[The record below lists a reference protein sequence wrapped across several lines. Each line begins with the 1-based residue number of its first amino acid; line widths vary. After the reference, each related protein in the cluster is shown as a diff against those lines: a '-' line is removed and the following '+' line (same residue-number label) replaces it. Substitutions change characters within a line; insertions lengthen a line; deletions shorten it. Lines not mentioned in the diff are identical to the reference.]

1 MEVGRGQGR
10 ASHHMGRWKVEG
22 ERGTLMFASA
32 KNKSTLSSRQPIYLS
47 WPLEG
52 FVDWIRDDDDD
63 DDYIS

>member
-32 KNKSTLSSRQPIYLS
+32 KKQINIVLKTA
-47 WPLEG
+47 
-52 FVDWIRDDDDD
+52 
-63 DDYIS
+63 YIFKLAFGGICGLD